1 MKTLTTFLS
10 FILFITINAQTI
22 YEVAPGI
29 KTNQIVLT
37 LSNISEITNAEN
49 VTVRLL
55 KSSSNLLFNKEEQ
68 VIKRIDAKGKTEAT
82 FTFDIKREAPV
93 NVKDSVEFLITDNK
107 SVFQKKLFILNYTP
121 PTNYKLEQNFPNP
134 FNPVTTIQYQLP
146 VDSKVT
152 LKVYDILG
160 AEVTTLVNEIQQ
172 AGYKE
177 VQFDASE
184 LSSGVYV
191 YRLVVSNYIS
201 TKKLMVVK

>member
-1 MKTLTTFLS
+1 M
-10 FILFITINAQTI
+10 
-22 YEVAPGI
+22 
-29 KTNQIVLT
+29 
-37 LSNISEITNAEN
+37 
-49 VTVRLL
+49 
-55 KSSSNLLFNKEEQ
+55 
-68 VIKRIDAKGKTEAT
+68 
-82 FTFDIKREAPV
+82 
-93 NVKDSVEFLITDNK
+93 ITDNK
-107 SVFQKKLFILNYTP
+107 TVFQKKLFILNYTP

-146 VDSKVT
+146 VDTKVT